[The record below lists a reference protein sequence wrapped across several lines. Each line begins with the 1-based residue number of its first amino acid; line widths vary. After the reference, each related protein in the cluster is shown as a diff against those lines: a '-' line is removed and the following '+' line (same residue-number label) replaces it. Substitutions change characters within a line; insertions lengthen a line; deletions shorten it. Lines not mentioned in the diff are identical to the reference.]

1 MTLPVEVQQ
10 LTKYF
15 DKQPAV
21 HALSFQAEKGKVLGF
36 LGPNGAGKS
45 TTMKMLT
52 GYLQPSHGKVWIGG
66 YDLSTHPRQAKQR
79 IGYLP
84 EHNPMYLDMYV
95 REYLQFMGQVRGLSR
110 KQALAS
116 AQELIVRCGITEMQ
130 NKKLRAL
137 SKGYRQRVGLAQ
149 ALIHDPEV
157 LILDEPTTGLDPNQL
172 REIRT
177 LIKEVSQDKAVILST
192 HIMQEVEALCDQ
204 VLIISHGE
212 IKAHDTLAQLTTAT
226 NHQVVVE
233 FQEPVSAPLLE
244 QLPGVQQLQPLSDR
258 KFLLMVS
265 PEQDIQAALLQ
276 LVQENGWTLAGFQQR
291 QPSLEEVFQSL
302 TVASSS

>member
-1 MTLPVEVQQ
+1 MILPVEVHQ

-15 DKQPAV
+15 NKQPAV
-21 HALSFQAEKGKVLGF
+21 HALSFHAEKGKVLGF

-45 TTMKMLT
+45 TTMKMIT
-52 GYLQPSHGKVWIGG
+52 GFLQPSHGKVWISG
-66 YDLSTHPRQAKQR
+66 YDLGTHPRQAKQR

-110 KQALAS
+110 KQVLAS
-116 AQELIVRCGITEMQ
+116 AEALIARCGITEMQ

-177 LIKEVSQDKAVILST
+177 LIKEVSRDKAVILST
-192 HIMQEVEALCDQ
+192 HIMQEVEALCDE
-204 VLIISHGE
+204 VLILNQG
-212 IKAHDTLAQLTTAT
+212 KLKVHDTLTRLTAAGS
-226 NHQVVVE
+226 HQVMVE
-233 FQEPVSAPLLE
+233 FQETIAAALLA
-244 QLPGVQQLQPLSDR
+244 QLPGVTQVQSLSDR
-258 KFLLMVS
+258 KFILMVS
-265 PEQDIQAALLQ
+265 PEQDIQAALLK
-276 LVQENGWTLAGFQQR
+276 LVQENGWTLIGLRQQKS
-291 QPSLEEVFQSL
+291 SLEEIFQSL
-302 TVASSS
+302 TTEIL

>member
-1 MTLPVEVQQ
+1 
-10 LTKYF
+10 
-15 DKQPAV
+15 
-21 HALSFQAEKGKVLGF
+21 
-36 LGPNGAGKS
+36 
-45 TTMKMLT
+45 
-52 GYLQPSHGKVWIGG
+52 
-66 YDLSTHPRQAKQR
+66 
-79 IGYLP
+79 
-84 EHNPMYLDMYV
+84 
-95 REYLQFMGQVRGLSR
+95 
-110 KQALAS
+110 
-116 AQELIVRCGITEMQ
+116 
-130 NKKLRAL
+130 
-137 SKGYRQRVGLAQ
+137 
-149 ALIHDPEV
+149 
-157 LILDEPTTGLDPNQL
+157 
-172 REIRT
+172 
-177 LIKEVSQDKAVILST
+177 AVILST